1 MQSISGFMEKDHDR
15 LDDLFN
21 KYKDLKNSDPNKS
34 EEIFSEFK
42 SGLEKHILWEEDILF
57 PLFEKKTAM
66 YGSGPTSVMRLE
78 HKNIKSILDEI
89 SGKLTGGSTNTDDFE
104 NTLVAFLS
112 HHNHKEENI
121 LYPMIDNSVNDEEL
135 SELFVKMNELSSGD

>member
-1 MQSISGFMEKDHDR
+1 MQSISEFMEKDHDR

-21 KYKDLKNSDPNKS
+21 KYKDLRNSDPNKA
-34 EEIFSEFK
+34 EEMFSEFK

-57 PLFEKKTAM
+57 PLFEKKTGM
-66 YGSGPTSVMRLE
+66 YEGGPTAVMRLE

-89 SGKLTGGSTNTDDFE
+89 SGKLTGDSINTDDFE

-112 HHNHKEENI
+112 DHNHKEENI

-135 SELFVKMNELSSGD
+135 AELFIKMKKL